1 MMNSTAITPINN
13 PTIWYAMY
21 DAIKETAPE
30 ILDQFV
36 ERTASDLE
44 LPCDYFMQEFLSV
57 SYTHLTLPTI
67 YSV

>member
-1 MMNSTAITPINN
+1 MTQVSITPINN

-21 DAIKETAPE
+21 DAIKEATPE

-44 LPCDYFMQEFLSV
+44 LPVDYFMQEFL
-57 SYTHLTLPTI
+57 
-67 YSV
+67 

>member
-1 MMNSTAITPINN
+1 MTETITPINN

-21 DAIKETAPE
+21 DAIKEATPE

-44 LPCDYFMQEFLSV
+44 LPCDYFIQEFL
-57 SYTHLTLPTI
+57 
-67 YSV
+67 